1 MIRSCGRRRRE
12 RVVSYA
18 VLATAAALA
27 SEGALAE
34 DHAVGAKAGLLGL
47 GVEYAHSIGD
57 RWAVRVGW
65 NGSELGFGAEESDI
79 DYDFDLVW
87 DSLAVGFDF
96 YPTRGALRLSA
107 GVLRND
113 NRLEARSVL
122 DDEITIGGTTYAAD
136 DVGTLT
142 GLVKFDDR
150 AFFAGI
156 GWDWSRRRTRGVGV
170 SFDIGILSHGSPKV
184 SLRASG
190 PIADIPEFED
200 DLAAEEAELA
210 DEIGDF
216 DLLPFATVG
225 VVFRF

>member
-18 VLATAAALA
+18 VLATAALA

-122 DDEITIGGTTYAAD
+122 DDEITMNAD
-136 DVGTLT
+136 HEFAVAKMNLRY
-142 GLVKFDDR
+142 FDQSSGQKLD
-150 AFFAGI
+150 A
-156 GWDWSRRRTRGVGV
+156 
-170 SFDIGILSHGSPKV
+170 
-184 SLRASG
+184 SL
-190 PIADIPEFED
+190 IQ
-200 DLAAEEAELA
+200 
-210 DEIGDF
+210 
-216 DLLPFATVG
+216 G
-225 VVFRF
+225 VV